1 MNVKEI
7 LDYTTNYTD
16 PASQAI
22 ADDGVRVFLDKNS
35 EWKEVVGLIIGGKDG
50 EEIYGNAL
58 LVCSGCLYD
67 SSLLSES
74 YIQVL
79 CQAVQEYEPKA
90 KYKLG
95 IGYSVFLN
103 LGLCWHKLGA
113 AFDDRAVEMFKKYIF
128 YSLAMSNHTAYRP
141 VGYSFRRISDYLFD
155 SLEKGEINLSAPATF
170 NDVYDCPILELL
182 RTKGDDVS
190 HLINKAY
197 RYTVKVACFV
207 SNTMLPSLKQID
219 PKSGMPARVLKPEGN
234 TPEYLKDLMWGY
246 YADGHQGVCLEYHFG
261 HEMSHFPGEGQFRI
275 AYFRDVRYSDELY
288 DYADK
293 DSIDMNNAFFLKSK
307 KWEKENELRY
317 LSFDIDGDS
326 DYQQVPAANMLS
338 AVYFGAK
345 ISKENQDKV
354 MTILEGKKWVEK
366 DLCGKETWH
375 EIEFYK
381 IEADETAF
389 GKLKAVR
396 IK

>member
-1 MNVKEI
+1 MDIKEI
-7 LDYTTNYTD
+7 IDYTTNYTN

-22 ADDGVRVFLDKNS
+22 ADDGVRVFFDNNE
-35 EWKEVVGLIIGGKDG
+35 EWKKVVGFFIGGEDG

-74 YIQVL
+74 TIQTL

-95 IGYSVFLN
+95 IGYSIFLN
-103 LGLCWHKLGA
+103 LGLCWHELGVE
-113 AFDDRAVEMFKKYIF
+113 FDDRAVEAFKKYIF

-155 SLEKGEINLSAPATF
+155 SLDRGEINLSAPATF

-190 HLINKAY
+190 QLINKAY

-207 SNTMLPSLKQID
+207 SNVMLPSMKHID
-219 PKSGMPARVLKPEGN
+219 PESGMPARILKPEGN

-261 HEMSHFPGEGQFRI
+261 RDMSHFPGEGQFRI

-288 DYADK
+288 DYDNK

-307 KWEKENELRY
+307 KWEQENELRY
-317 LSFDIDGDS
+317 LSFDIDGNS
-326 DYQQVPAANMLS
+326 DYQQVPASNMLS

-345 ISKENQDKV
+345 CSQENQDKV
-354 MTILEGKKWVEK
+354 MDILNGKRWVEK
-366 DLCGKETWH
+366 DLRDKETWH
-375 EIEFYK
+375 DIEFYK
-381 IEADETAF
+381 IEADDKAF
-389 GKLKAVR
+389 GNLRAVR